1 MKQID
6 LKFINKFW
14 EKMGTFD
21 RGVDEEYMQDA
32 DVRPEIL
39 TPRDR
44 YVRKVAARIKFAS
57 FYRFMIKGNIYI
69 GTAPYLIM
77 FSYTRADKIDVR
89 FVSAQTGGTVCLAL
103 SPSETREIS
112 YEEISKEQF
121 FGAQNLCIGTD
132 AERFNNNYKTVQQ
145 VFSLHMDEIQSHP
158 LTKLVYERLNSD
170 LNRDKLQ
177 GVADLI
183 LASGIYREDGSI
195 NSKYEASKKKK
206 KELNNLVLPENMPSG
221 NAWFYLDD
229 VCKSLKR
236 QNYIKFNEGL

>member
-14 EKMGTFD
+14 ERMGTFD

-44 YVRKVAARIKFAS
+44 YVRKVVARIKFAP
-57 FYRFMIKGNIYI
+57 FYRFMIKGEMYI
-69 GTAPYLIM
+69 GAPYIIM
-77 FSYTRADKIDVR
+77 FAYTRADKISVH
-89 FVSAQTGGTVCLAL
+89 FISAQTGKKACLTL
-103 SPSETREIS
+103 SPNDTREIS

-121 FGAQNLCIGTD
+121 FGTQNICIGTD

-145 VFSLHMDEIQSHP
+145 VFASHMDEIQSHP
-158 LTKLVYERLNSD
+158 LTKLVYERLDTD

-183 LASGIYREDGSI
+183 IASGIYREDGSI
-195 NSKYEASKKKK
+195 NSKYETSKRKK
-206 KELNNLVLPENMPSG
+206 KELNQFVLPENMPSG